1 MAFSFEDLKVWQ
13 KSVAYTAKAA
23 ELTRSFP
30 DEERYVLSSQ
40 LKRAADS
47 IALNIAEGST
57 GQSKA
62 EFSRFL
68 GYAIRSAME
77 VITCLHI
84 GKARGLIN
92 EDTFVSLYS
101 ELEEIVRMIQ
111 ALRNS
116 MK

>member
-1 MAFSFEDLKVWQ
+1 MAFSFEELKVWQ
-13 KSVAYTAKAA
+13 KAVAFTSKAA
-23 ELTRSFP
+23 ELTKTFP

-68 GYAIRSAME
+68 GYSIRSAVE

-92 EDTFVSLYS
+92 EDTFVSLYA
-101 ELEEIVRMIQ
+101 ELEEIVKMTQ